1 MGKTKKRQPE
11 NWIVIYTS
19 VYPQDIYAPKNL
31 LESEG
36 ITTFVRDELT
46 AQVYNFYSNAIG
58 GVKLL
63 VHRDELE
70 HALEALVRGGYIRRE
85 DAVREQEPE
94 IIRAS
99 DRKHCP
105 YCGSDQISR
114 KKEPDISVVIMY
126 FLFSAI
132 FPVFKRTY
140 RCWDCGRSWKF
151 RKPKGGEAAKK
162 QE

>member
-1 MGKTKKRQPE
+1 MGKKKDQPPE
-11 NWIVIYTS
+11 NWVVIYTS

-36 ITTFVRDELT
+36 ITALVRDELT
-46 AQVYNFYSNAIG
+46 AQVNNFYSTAIG

-70 HALEALVRGGYIRRE
+70 HSLEVLMRGGYIRRE
-85 DAVREQEPE
+85 NVVREPEPE
-94 IIRAS
+94 IVHTA

-114 KKEPDISVVIMY
+114 KKEPDVSVVIMY
-126 FLFSAI
+126 FIFSAI
-132 FPVFKRTY
+132 FPIFERTY
-140 RCWDCGRSWKF
+140 SCWDCGHSWKF
-151 RKPKGGEAAKK
+151 RRPKGDQAAKN
-162 QE
+162 Q